1 MESCLS
7 KKLYI
12 VEALKEEGQ
21 DQISHSLAV
30 FTLETD
36 YPSETGYGKFENGT
50 VLIWDEQSS
59 CPYTSVCP
67 SILTDF
73 DGLSVASSMEMA
85 ITQVIVG
92 EGGNLCCFFK
102 VYFQLKMGL
111 PFSNDKGKY
120 FHDYNS

>member
-30 FTLETD
+30 FTPETD

-73 DGLSVASSMEMA
+73 DGLSVVSSMEMA

-92 EGGNLCCFFK
+92 EEVIYTVF
-102 VYFQLKMGL
+102 LKCT
-111 PFSNDKGKY
+111 FN
-120 FHDYNS
+120 